1 MKNCKDACNVGDEAV
16 LGCFSHASSHVL
28 NADIVAICSHSGWF
42 RAFSSGQQRGRT
54 GIDSPAQA
62 CEFECIEALDVLMDA
77 IEKSGHKDKVQ
88 CCFRCFVCNSYAW
101 CWQVKIGTDVA
112 ASEFY
117 KDTTSEAGLLL
128 GKSVRASHAFL

>member
-1 MKNCKDACNVGDEAV
+1 
-16 LGCFSHASSHVL
+16 
-28 NADIVAICSHSGWF
+28 
-42 RAFSSGQQRGRT
+42 
-54 GIDSPAQA
+54 
-62 CEFECIEALDVLMDA
+62 MDA

-128 GKSVRASHAFL
+128 GKSVRPSHAFL